1 MKKFIIFSLGVI
13 TGTFAVKLFKRDEIK
28 GIVSDIGDAI
38 KEKVNDQLKKKE
50 DLNHNTEQTVVEEP
64 KPKVSSTST
73 NKSEKDGE
81 AIVGGFNGNKRK
93 PNIKVVGHI
102 DLSSM
107 SKEKKVNILK

>member
-28 GIVSDIGDAI
+28 GIVSDIGDTI

-81 AIVGGFNGNKRK
+81 AIVESL
-93 PNIKVVGHI
+93 I
-102 DLSSM
+102 
-107 SKEKKVNILK
+107 

>member
-28 GIVSDIGDAI
+28 GIVSDIG
-38 KEKVNDQLKKKE
+38 EKVNDQLKKKE